1 MSQWFLWGSNIFEIL
16 DSLYYEKILQK
27 VYLVHSTESVTSEV
41 NGMNFLVKK
50 AFEERVKETTKKAS
64 KVIKRLPDE
73 MKPRAKE
80 TLTEFTQELEQL
92 YKFLVIT
99 DKDVEGLV
107 VETRKV
113 TLEEKNM
120 ETLKRI
126 CDILYNTYVKMGKKE
141 AANEWKKKAEAID
154 QSGSRVNQV
163 NTHL

>member
-1 MSQWFLWGSNIFEIL
+1 M
-16 DSLYYEKILQK
+16 
-27 VYLVHSTESVTSEV
+27 
-41 NGMNFLVKK
+41 VKK